1 MTGQASQDAR
11 AVAVNLL
18 GLVEHPELG
27 DTPYRVSADGRPYV
41 PAGDGGIVLG
51 LRLGESSFGR
61 DADHAAPGACLVH
74 PDPAARHALTIYSCI
89 GNQATVRTGQAAGA
103 RGVVIGKRGELGRV
117 VVSFDQQDLARM
129 RPSDQVAVRTCGQGW
144 RPPGFPSEVTLLN
157 TDPAALQRLPIIVGG
172 DGAYVTAGVRA
183 VVPSKLAGNGI
194 GRPAVGWDLD
204 LQLAGPAGARA
215 DPSAAADGDVLLGDL
230 VAVSD
235 LDARFNLGYRRGW
248 LTVGVIVHGA
258 SPLPGHG
265 PGITPILTGPAEVL
279 QAAPDRAGHVGL
291 TESVVRLLT
300 VAELSPQRRAT
311 AACRKQV

>member
-1 MTGQASQDAR
+1 MTGQATRNVR
-11 AVAVNLL
+11 AVTVNLL

-51 LRLGESSFGR
+51 LRLGESTSGR

-103 RGVVIGKRGELGRV
+103 RGIVIGKRGELGRV
-117 VVSFDQQDLARM
+117 VVSFDQHDLARM

-157 TDPAALQRLPIIVGG
+157 TDPAALRQLPVNVSG
-172 DGAYVTAGVRA
+172 DGASVTAGVRA

-204 LQLAGPAGARA
+204 LQLGA
-215 DPSAAADGDVLLGDL
+215 DEDVRLGDL
-230 VAVSD
+230 VAVAD

-279 QAAPDRAGHVGL
+279 RSAADPAGHVGL
-291 TESVVRLLT
+291 TEAVVRLLT
-300 VAELSPQRRAT
+300 VAELQLRRRAT